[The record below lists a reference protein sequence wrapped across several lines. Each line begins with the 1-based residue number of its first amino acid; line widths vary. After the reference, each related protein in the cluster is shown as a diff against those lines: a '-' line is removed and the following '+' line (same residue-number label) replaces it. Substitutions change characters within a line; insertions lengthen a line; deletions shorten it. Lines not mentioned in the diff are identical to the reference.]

1 MQADQADD
9 LAANDG
15 DQDVVTI
22 SAFVQ
27 KFTNRF
33 EAAVRQLQRVADGLR
48 CGVTLPDSF
57 GVRRF
62 RFAYGDVHIQPCSTR
77 IARVPIYFPG
87 HVHYDRQHDEQ
98 CDRTHQQCVILLAQ
112 SDIEKCVNTGQAGA
126 NH

>member
-1 MQADQADD
+1 MQADHADD
-9 LAANDG
+9 LAVNDG

-48 CGVTLPDSF
+48 CGVTLPDTF
-57 GVRRF
+57 GVRRL
-62 RFAYGDVHIQPCSTR
+62 RLAYGDVHIQPCSAR
-77 IARVPIYFPG
+77 IACVPIYFSR
-87 HVHYDRQHDEQ
+87 HVHHDRQHDEE
-98 CDRTHQQCVILLAQ
+98 CDRAHQQCVILLAQ
-112 SDIEKCVNTGQAGA
+112 SDIEKCVNAGEPCA